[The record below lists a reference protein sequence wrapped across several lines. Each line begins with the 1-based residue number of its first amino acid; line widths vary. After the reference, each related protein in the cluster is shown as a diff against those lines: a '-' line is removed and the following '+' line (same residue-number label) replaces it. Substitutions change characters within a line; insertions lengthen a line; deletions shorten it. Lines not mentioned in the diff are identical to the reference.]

1 LSLANELNLKGLFV
15 PLTSFIQNPTI
26 NFILESIEGEINN
39 STTENP
45 EADDFDI
52 DDILSVLND

>member
-1 LSLANELNLKGLFV
+1 M
-15 PLTSFIQNPTI
+15 
-26 NFILESIEGEINN
+26 NN
-39 STTENP
+39 STTEKP

>member
-1 LSLANELNLKGLFV
+1 MVKDSINNY
-15 PLTSFIQNPTI
+15 PTMKK
-26 NFILESIEGEINN
+26 SKINN

-52 DDILSVLND
+52 DDILAVLND